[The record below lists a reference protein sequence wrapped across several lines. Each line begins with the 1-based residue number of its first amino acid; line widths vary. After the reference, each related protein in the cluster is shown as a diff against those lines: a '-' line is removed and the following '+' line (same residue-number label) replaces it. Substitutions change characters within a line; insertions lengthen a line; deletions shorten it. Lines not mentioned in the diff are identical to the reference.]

1 MGGKKK
7 NIIYSAYHEYGK
19 RLERLEKD
27 TKLTVNN
34 LNTTCEICNTKKNN
48 EGLYLEFL
56 NENIDYTNSKI
67 INIQL
72 NGNDVELNL
81 TDREIKEILS
91 YCD

>member
-56 NENIDYTNSKI
+56 NVFICKRCLLETIEMLN
-67 INIQL
+67 QL
-72 NGNDVELNL
+72 
-81 TDREIKEILS
+81 K
-91 YCD
+91 